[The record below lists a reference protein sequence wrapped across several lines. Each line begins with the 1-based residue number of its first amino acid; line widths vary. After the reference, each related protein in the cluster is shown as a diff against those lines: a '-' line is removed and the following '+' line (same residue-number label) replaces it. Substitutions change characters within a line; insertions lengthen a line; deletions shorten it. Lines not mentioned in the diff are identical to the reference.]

1 MEEGWLVECS
11 CVLFLTGCSI
21 SVWLDIPCE
30 SRWNGT
36 NTNAI
41 TGDTKAGTYIGTD
54 RYGNKFYE
62 NMEEELPRM
71 LDLSSGISSVQRGG
85 LIIYGLSSPDTMG

>member
-1 MEEGWLVECS
+1 MEEDWLVECS
-11 CVLFLTGCSI
+11 HVFFVTGCST

-30 SRWNGT
+30 SRWNET
-36 NTNAI
+36 NANAI
-41 TGDTKAGTYIGTD
+41 TGDTKAGTYIGSD

-71 LDLSSGISSVQRGG
+71 LDLSSGISCAQRGANN
-85 LIIYGLSSPDTMG
+85 IRVI

>member
-1 MEEGWLVECS
+1 M
-11 CVLFLTGCSI
+11 
-21 SVWLDIPCE
+21 
-30 SRWNGT
+30 
-36 NTNAI
+36 

-85 LIIYGLSSPDTMG
+85 